1 MTSSIQWWS
10 IGLGVM
16 TVLIGIGILVL
27 CLAGARLLARI
38 GQTLDEVDRVI
49 PNLSAPIATTLT
61 HVGGIAD
68 TADSTIAR
76 FGLAIGQLEYVAAAA
91 SRTATSIG
99 TVLSNLAANFRK
111 SKPDPTIPGRESI

>member
-1 MTSSIQWWS
+1 MTSSIEWWS

-16 TVLIGIGILVL
+16 AVLIGIGVLVL
-27 CLAGARLLARI
+27 CLAAARLLTRV
-38 GQTLDEVDRVI
+38 GRTLDEVDRVI

-99 TVLSNLAANFRK
+99 TVLSNLAANFKK
-111 SKPDPTIPGRESI
+111 SKPDPTLPTSESV